1 MSAPVTISS
10 TAASR
15 IGQLVRLLGS
25 DRNGEII
32 SAATA
37 LQRTLRN
44 AGADLHYL
52 ADVAERAL
60 QQPAIPPPAPDDDQD
75 DEDDADLVC
84 YCALPE
90 NYAKLTDRERGFV
103 GNMHALLRR
112 HGSAFAPSE
121 KQANWLHHIADRLR
135 EQQP

>member
-25 DRNGEII
+25 DRNGEVIA
-32 SAATA
+32 AATA

-60 QQPAIPPPAPDDDQD
+60 QQPAIPPPVPDDDQD
-75 DEDDADLVC
+75 EEDVADLVR
-84 YCALPE
+84 YCALAE
-90 NYAKLTDRERGFV
+90 NYAQLTDRERGFV
-103 GNMHALLRR
+103 GNLHARLRR
-112 HGSAFAPSE
+112 HGSAFTPSE
-121 KQANWLHHIADRLR
+121 KQVNWLHHIADRLR
-135 EQQP
+135 EQP

>member
-25 DRNGEII
+25 DRNGEIVA
-32 SAATA
+32 AATA

-60 QQPAIPPPAPDDDQD
+60 QQPAIPPPPAPDDDQD
-75 DEDDADLVC
+75 DEDVADLVRF
-84 YCALPE
+84 CALSE
-90 NYAKLTDRERGFV
+90 NYAQLTDRERGFV

-112 HGSAFAPSE
+112 QGGAFAPSE

-135 EQQP
+135 EQP

>member
-1 MSAPVTISS
+1 MSAPVTMSS

-25 DRNGEII
+25 DRNGEVI
-32 SAATA
+32 AAAMA

-60 QQPAIPPPAPDDDQD
+60 QQPAIPPPAPDVDQD
-75 DEDDADLVC
+75 DEDVADLVRF
-84 YCALPE
+84 CAQ
-90 NYAKLTDRERGFV
+90 NYAQLTDRERGFV

-112 HGSAFAPSE
+112 EGGAFAPSE